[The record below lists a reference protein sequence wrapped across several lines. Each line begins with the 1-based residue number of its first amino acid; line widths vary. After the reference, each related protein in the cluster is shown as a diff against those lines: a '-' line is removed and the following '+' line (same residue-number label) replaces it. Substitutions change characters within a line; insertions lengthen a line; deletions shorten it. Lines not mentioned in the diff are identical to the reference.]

1 MDSKDTLSFSL
12 KRANPLLI
20 KQGLLQNNVKK
31 IRNNIDSDLIDQFKD
46 RMNDE
51 HVLNLQKKDF
61 KRFGKSRKI
70 SYQGEDSMDD

>member
-51 HVLNLQKKDF
+51 HVLNLQKK
-61 KRFGKSRKI
+61 RF
-70 SYQGEDSMDD
+70 